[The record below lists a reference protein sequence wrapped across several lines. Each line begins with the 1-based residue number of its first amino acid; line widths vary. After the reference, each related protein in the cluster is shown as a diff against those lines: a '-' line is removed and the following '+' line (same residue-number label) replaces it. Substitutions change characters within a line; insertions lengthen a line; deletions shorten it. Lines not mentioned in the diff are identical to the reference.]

1 MLMSRPTYTIR
12 DDQAS
17 VAVQLGRW
25 IAELTEE
32 RDRLL
37 AENAANASLS
47 RMVDALCGELS
58 SLDKVVHPIADVVG
72 MYHETFTPD
81 QWREWAQKQA
91 TQQQRA

>member
-1 MLMSRPTYTIR
+1 MSRPTYTIR

-37 AENAANASLS
+37 AENAAMRADIIGVFSAQADEGSMS
-47 RMVDALCGELS
+47 RIFHEAIKALR
-58 SLDKVVHPIADVVG
+58 KWVG
-72 MYHETFTPD
+72 
-81 QWREWAQKQA
+81 
-91 TQQQRA
+91 